1 MNFDFV
7 MEDKIYKELTNGDV
21 GWLKE
26 FNKARVFTVSKRCNI
41 KLKSMN
47 DLVKQRMKNSST
59 SGSTSPDFAAGSRSA
74 GFFWRW
80 LGR

>member
-41 KLKSMN
+41 KLK
-47 DLVKQRMKNSST
+47 
-59 SGSTSPDFAAGSRSA
+59 
-74 GFFWRW
+74 
-80 LGR
+80 